1 MHDEYEVSIEGLSA
15 AGAAITSLTA
25 SVEALESA
33 IRAQRLPMAQISV
46 ATEFGDFRDV
56 WSDATNA
63 ISNALDYFGRAVS
76 DAATAY
82 RVTDEVAAVRF
93 QRMQERL
100 GG

>member
-1 MHDEYEVSIEGLSA
+1 MSPPS
-15 AGAAITSLTA
+15 GAAPPDGPDQCGNRI
-25 SVEALESA
+25 
-33 IRAQRLPMAQISV
+33 
-46 ATEFGDFRDV
+46 GDFRDV

-82 RVTDEVAAVRF
+82 RVTDEAAALRF

-100 GG
+100 G